1 VAAIEDTGSDPRLT
15 PSERAALQGIDIGA
29 VLGIPLVRDGRVVAV
44 LSTHSRTPRPWT
56 EDDIG
61 LVHEVAA
68 RTWPWVERARVQV
81 ALQESE
87 ARFRA
92 LAEMSPLG
100 VAVSSAEGEIVYSN
114 RAYAEILGL
123 EPDDLVG
130 RPSTFVY
137 YDPADRNWL
146 AAMREKGH
154 LRGVEVRFRHKDGDP
169 VWVSINVAP
178 VDYGGR
184 NAIIGVVQDI
194 TERKRA
200 EEALRRS
207 GDRHAF
213 LLTLSDTLRPLLDV
227 SHVKAAA
234 ARALGEH
241 LRVTRAFYAE
251 IHGDDWLIAGAYD
264 HDGPQQADGGHPWPT
279 LTSWIVDAF
288 REGQRLVV
296 HDVEADTRFTPSDR
310 AGHQGDRIAAAV
322 AVPLIKDS
330 GLVAVLAV
338 ESATSRQWQEHDVE
352 LVAEAA
358 ERIWQAVERARV
370 EDSLRASEQRM
381 RMAIR
386 ATGIV
391 TWEWVP
397 SQDRITTS
405 DSFADVYGLPALA
418 HAADGFALVLPEDAQ
433 QHLDKVQAIA
443 SQGGSYTSQFRIRRP
458 DDGQIVWLE
467 ERAEA
472 KTGPDGTVERVIGVT
487 LDITERK
494 SRGPNVLHRGGD
506 R

>member
-1 VAAIEDTGSDPRLT
+1 MDTLRQGAVAAIEDTGSDPRLT

-100 VAVSSAEGEIVYSN
+100 VAVSSTEGEIVYSN

-178 VDYGGR
+178 IDYGGP

-194 TERKRA
+194 TERKHA
-200 EEALRRS
+200 EEALRQS
-207 GDRHAF
+207 GERHAF
-213 LLTLSDTLRPLLDV
+213 LLTLSDTLRAQPDEASIETQAVTMLAEHMHLDRCWISKVFDEQGFSTVGPEHHRPDLQPMSGVFQLAEYPETMWQLATEPMVIPDAASDDRFSEPEKALLAGLHLGALLVTPLRKGERKVVWAL
-227 SHVKAAA
+227 AAA
-234 ARALGEH
+234 TETPHRW
-241 LRVTRAFYAE
+241 T
-251 IHGDDWLIAGAYD
+251 
-264 HDGPQQADGGHPWPT
+264 
-279 LTSWIVDAF
+279 
-288 REGQRLVV
+288 EGQR
-296 HDVEADTRFTPSDR
+296 
-310 AGHQGDRIAAAV
+310 
-322 AVPLIKDS
+322 
-330 GLVAVLAV
+330 
-338 ESATSRQWQEHDVE
+338 E
-352 LVAEAA
+352 LLEDVAE
-358 ERIWQAVERARV
+358 RTWVAVERARTERV
-370 EDSLRASEQRM
+370 LRES
-381 RMAIR
+381 
-386 ATGIV
+386 
-391 TWEWVP
+391 
-397 SQDRITTS
+397 
-405 DSFADVYGLPALA
+405 
-418 HAADGFALVLPEDAQ
+418 
-433 QHLDKVQAIA
+433 
-443 SQGGSYTSQFRIRRP
+443 
-458 DDGQIVWLE
+458 E
-467 ERAEA
+467 ERL
-472 KTGPDGTVERVIGVT
+472 R
-487 LDITERK
+487 R
-494 SRGPNVLHRGGD
+494 LHEQG
-506 R
+506 